1 MRNFE
6 QGIMMNKLMSIG
18 LMAALSG
25 TGMVAVA
32 QTPTPKPAPTQQTAP
47 KANPSTQATPTATPQ
62 SPSVAAKNVTP
73 AATASLQVELT
84 AMDANRDGL
93 VSRQEYMTHYEG
105 LYGKIKKDS
114 AGMISLKDL
123 ASTGSPI
130 AAAQ

>member
-1 MRNFE
+1 
-6 QGIMMNKLMSIG
+6 
-18 LMAALSG
+18 
-25 TGMVAVA
+25 
-32 QTPTPKPAPTQQTAP
+32 
-47 KANPSTQATPTATPQ
+47 
-62 SPSVAAKNVTP
+62 
-73 AATASLQVELT
+73 VELT

-93 VSRQEYMTHYEG
+93 VSRTEYMTHYEG

>member
-1 MRNFE
+1 MKN
-6 QGIMMNKLMSIG
+6 LMSIA

-25 TGMVAVA
+25 TGMAALA
-32 QTPTPKPAPTQQTAP
+32 QAPTPTPVPKPAPTQQTAP
-47 KANPSTQATPTATPQ
+47 KQATPPAIATSKEAPNQ
-62 SPSVAAKNVTP
+62 
-73 AATASLQVELT
+73 LVELT
-84 AMDANRDGL
+84 AMDVNRDGL